1 MAYQHMPAASRLT
14 LQCSGVGETACS
26 STLGGV
32 ITTGGGFSAVY
43 DRASTAPWQAT
54 AVDRYL
60 DETNSAAYPPKSY
73 FSAAGRGYPDVSTY
87 GSNYL
92 VILKG
97 EVVR

>member
-1 MAYQHMPAASRLT
+1 MSTASRLT

-26 STLGGV
+26 STLGGI

-43 DRASTAPWQAT
+43 DRSSSAPWQAD

-60 DETNSAAYPPKSY
+60 EAANSAAYPPKS
-73 FSAAGRGYPDVSTY
+73 FFNAAGRGYPDVSTY

-92 VILKG
+92 VVLKG
-97 EVVR
+97 EVIR